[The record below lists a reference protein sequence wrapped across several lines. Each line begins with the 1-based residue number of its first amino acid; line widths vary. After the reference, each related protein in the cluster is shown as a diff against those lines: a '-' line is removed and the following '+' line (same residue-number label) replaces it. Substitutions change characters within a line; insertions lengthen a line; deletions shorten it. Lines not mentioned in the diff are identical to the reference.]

1 MARIMTSKYDAN
13 CKDCG
18 AFLPAGSQIRYYG
31 RGKVYGTEC
40 HDKEGAHDGWDRQ
53 TQANGN
59 GNRPRALSEEEMESW
74 PEGRIAS
81 HYDPSGAYAPDGT
94 RLSMRVNP
102 NGRCEDAPCCGCCD

>member
-40 HDKEGAHDGWDRQ
+40 HDKEGANPDWDRE
-53 TQANGN
+53 TQANGKQR
-59 GNRPRALSEEEMESW
+59 RPRALSEDEMDAW
-74 PEGRIAS
+74 PEGRIRS
-81 HYDPSGAYAPDGT
+81 HYDPSGAYTTDGT
-94 RLSMRVNP
+94 MLSMRVNP